1 MTEFARTVFLGSG
14 SFAVPVAAAL
24 IEHPS
29 VDLMAVVT
37 APRRRGSRGRPTDP
51 PVADWAAGRGLPMLR
66 PSRLRDPDP
75 ISAIADLQ
83 PDLLVLADYG
93 QIVPAVLLALPRHGA
108 LNLHPSLLPRHR
120 GASPIPAAI
129 LAGDSETGVSLMLMD
144 AGLDTGP
151 VIAQARRPLSGSE
164 IAPELEA
171 DLSRIAA
178 DLFRQTLAGWL
189 DDRLTLVPQAVVG
202 ATVTHP
208 LRREDGRLDT
218 SQAAVQLERQVRAY
232 QPWPGSFIDTA
243 DGRLS
248 VWRAAAGAA
257 EAKRGAGKLVD
268 IDGGLGLTTVDGLL
282 ELLEVQLAG
291 GRRMRSA
298 DLMRGRP
305 GLIGSSVLPRA
316 EAPPGSSA

>member
-1 MTEFARTVFLGSG
+1 MTELARTVFLGSG

-51 PVADWAAGRGLPMLR
+51 PVADWAVESELTMLR
-66 PSRLRDPDP
+66 PSRLRDPESV
-75 ISAIADLQ
+75 SAIADLK
-83 PDLLVLADYG
+83 PDILVLADYG

-151 VIAQARRPLSGSE
+151 VIAQARRALSGSE

-171 DLSRIAA
+171 DLSRMAA
-178 DLFRQTLAGWL
+178 DLLRRTLAGWL

-202 ATVTHP
+202 ATVTRP

-268 IDGGLGLTTVDGLL
+268 VDGGLGLTTVDGLL

-316 EAPPGSSA
+316 EPAPGSSA